1 MTVRPATLEIQA
13 SPRTLTGTPGA
24 RRILDSFGRG
34 LAGWLVP
41 AAIFVLWWL
50 ASTYEWMPPQ
60 ILPTPGL
67 VWQAAVDLATQDL
80 FINLWISVRRLL
92 WGLLFGV
99 AAGVVLGVLMGTSRH
114 ARQIIYPTFFA
125 LIQIPTL
132 AWLPLFMIV
141 FGIGEALKLAVIVK
155 AVAVPVAI
163 HTLAGIDDTQPKLR
177 EVATILR
184 LPWTVRLRKL
194 VIPAALPSF
203 SAGLRLAL
211 AQAWV
216 SLLAVELLASSE
228 GIGYLMVW
236 GRQLFMLDIVF
247 VCIIVIALVGMLM
260 DRGIHS
266 VDRWL
271 IRWPRTPTPELTWSR
286 RGGYA
291 RLLPWLLPLTLLAAW
306 QWANAS
312 GVADPNLLPAPAVVL
327 AGLRTGMLDG
337 SLLNALLHSFGR
349 AFAGLLLGG
358 GVGVAVGLLLGMSR
372 LSDRLLGPTLATLR
386 QVAVFAWVPLITA
399 WVGIG
404 EPAKVTFVAIA
415 AFFPMFVAAHH
426 GVVNGSS
433 QLDEVA
439 RALRLSTAL
448 RLRVLILPGA
458 AAALF
463 AGLQLGL
470 TYAWLGAIGS
480 EYFMRSG
487 EGIGGLMINAQQ
499 LARMDVVIGA
509 MVLVG
514 FSGALLRKLGDA
526 IEARSTRWRTA
537 SLPV

>member
-1 MTVRPATLEIQA
+1 MSVRAI
-13 SPRTLTGTPGA
+13 
-24 RRILDSFGRG
+24 
-34 LAGWLVP
+34 AGWIVP
-41 AAIFVLWWL
+41 AAMFVLWWL
-50 ASTYEWMPPQ
+50 ASHYEWMPAQ
-60 ILPTPGL
+60 ILPTPAL

-92 WGLLFGV
+92 LGLAGGI
-99 AAGVVLGVLMGTSRH
+99 AAGLVLGVLMGTSRS
-114 ARQIIYPTFFA
+114 ARQIVYPTFFA

-132 AWLPLFMIV
+132 AWLPMFMIL

-155 AVAVPVAI
+155 AVIVPVAM
-163 HTLAGIDDTQPKLR
+163 HTLAGIDDAQPKLR
-177 EVATILR
+177 EVAAALR
-184 LPWTVRLRKL
+184 LPWLVRLRTL
-194 VIPAALPSF
+194 IIPGSLPAF

-247 VCIIVIALVGMLM
+247 VCIVIIGLAGLIM
-260 DRGIHS
+260 DRGIQTLDS
-266 VDRWL
+266 AL
-271 IRWPRTPTPELTWSR
+271 IRWPRAATAEVTTKHPKDHV
-286 RGGYA
+286 
-291 RLLPWLLPLTLLAAW
+291 RLLPWLLPAILLCVW
-306 QWANAS
+306 QWASAS
-312 GVADPNLLPAPAVVL
+312 GVADPNLLPSPSAVIAQL
-327 AGLRTGMLDG
+327 RAGFLDG
-337 SLLNALLHSFGR
+337 TLLNALGNSFAR
-349 AFAGLLLGG
+349 ALAGLLLGG
-358 GVGVAVGLLLGMSR
+358 LVGVVMGLLLGMSR
-372 LSDRLLGPTLATLR
+372 TMDRLLGPSLATLR

-426 GVVNGSS
+426 GVVNRSS
-433 QLDEVA
+433 QLDEAA
-439 RALRLSTAL
+439 RALRLDAGM

-458 AAALF
+458 AAAIF

-487 EGIGGLMINAQQ
+487 AGIGGLMINAQQ
-499 LARMDVVIGA
+499 LARMDIVIGA
-509 MVLVG
+509 MVVIGL
-514 FSGALLRKLGDA
+514 SGALLRKLGEV
-526 IEARSTRWRTA
+526 IETRSTRWRTA
-537 SLPV
+537 GLST

>member
-1 MTVRPATLEIQA
+1 MSAR
-13 SPRTLTGTPGA
+13 PGA
-24 RRILDSFGRG
+24 LPLQALPKTPDPRRIVESIIRG

-41 AAIFVLWWL
+41 AALFVLWWL

-60 ILPTPGL
+60 ILPTPQL
-67 VWQAAVDLATQDL
+67 VWLAAVDLASQDL
-80 FINLWISVRRLL
+80 FINLWISLRRLL
-92 WGLLFGV
+92 WGFAFGV
-99 AAGVVLGVLMGTSRH
+99 AAGVVLGVVMGASRH

-132 AWLPLFMIV
+132 AWLPMFMIV

-155 AVAVPVAI
+155 AVLVPVAI

-177 EVATILR
+177 EVAVVMR
-184 LPWTVRLRKL
+184 LPWLVRLRKL

-247 VCIIVIALVGMLM
+247 VCIIVIALAGMLM
-260 DRGIHS
+260 DRGIHAL
-266 VDRWL
+266 DRRW
-271 IRWPRTPTPELTWSR
+271 IRWPRTPTPELTWSKQ
-286 RGGYA
+286 GAYA
-291 RLLPWLLPLTLLAAW
+291 RLLPWLLPLTLLALW
-306 QWANAS
+306 QWAS
-312 GVADPNLLPAPAVVL
+312 VGSVADPNLLPAPTVVL
-327 AGLRTGMLDG
+327 AGLYTGIVDG
-337 SLLNALLHSFGR
+337 TLPNALLHSFGR
-349 AFAGLLLGG
+349 AFGGLLLGG
-358 GVGVAVGLLLGMSR
+358 GLGVAVGLLLGMSR

-426 GVVNGSS
+426 GVVNRSS

-499 LARMDVVIGA
+499 LARMDIVIGA

-514 FSGALLRKLGDA
+514 LSGALLRKLGDT
-526 IEARSTRWRTA
+526 IEARSTRWRTV
-537 SLPV
+537 SLTT

>member
-1 MTVRPATLEIQA
+1 MSARSAALPFQTSPAPFGAA
-13 SPRTLTGTPGA
+13 SALG
-24 RRILDSFGRG
+24 RIA
-34 LAGWLVP
+34 AGWLVP
-41 AAIFVLWWL
+41 VAMFVLWWL
-50 ASTYEWMPPQ
+50 ASSYQWMPQQ
-60 ILPTPGL
+60 ILPTPAL

-80 FINLWISVRRLL
+80 FLNLWISLRRLL
-92 WGLLFGV
+92 WGLAGGI
-99 AAGVVLGVLMGTSRH
+99 AAGLALGTLMGVSRS

-132 AWLPLFMIV
+132 AWLPMFMIL

-155 AVAVPVAI
+155 AVVVPVAI

-177 EVATILR
+177 EVAAVLR
-184 LPWTVRLRKL
+184 LPWSVRLRTL
-194 VIPAALPSF
+194 IIPAAMPSF
-203 SAGLRLAL
+203 TSGLRLAL
-211 AQAWV
+211 SQAWV

-247 VCIIVIALVGMLM
+247 VCIIVIALAGLLM
-260 DRGIHS
+260 DRGIQTLDHS
-266 VDRWL
+266 L
-271 IRWPRTPTPELTWSR
+271 IRWPRAATAELTWKRSS
-286 RGGYA
+286 GYA
-291 RLLPWLLPLTLLAAW
+291 RLLPWLLPLTLLVAW
-306 QWANAS
+306 QWASAS
-312 GVADPNLLPAPAVVL
+312 GGVDPNLLPAPTVVL
-327 AGLRTGMLDG
+327 AQLRVGLLDG
-337 SLLNALLHSFGR
+337 TLLDALGHSLAR
-349 AFAGLLLGG
+349 AFAGLLIGG
-358 GVGVAVGLLLGMSR
+358 GIGVLAGLLLGMSR
-372 LSDRLLGPTLATLR
+372 TLDELFGPTLSTLR

-426 GVVNGSS
+426 GVVNRSP
-433 QLDEVA
+433 QLDEAA
-439 RALRLSTAL
+439 RALRLNARL

-458 AAALF
+458 AAAIF

-487 EGIGGLMINAQQ
+487 AGIGGLMINAQQ

-509 MVLVG
+509 MLLVG
-514 FSGALLRKLGDA
+514 LSGASLRRLGELL
-526 IEARSTRWRTA
+526 EARSTRWRIA
-537 SLPV
+537 SLIS

>member
-1 MTVRPATLEIQA
+1 MMSAGPTALPFQA
-13 SPRTLTGTPGA
+13 SRESLGA
-24 RRILDSFGRG
+24 RQIIGAVGEHLI
-34 LAGWLVP
+34 GWLVP
-41 AAIFVLWWL
+41 AAIFALWWL
-50 ASTYEWMPPQ
+50 ASRREWMPPQ
-60 ILPTPGL
+60 ILPTPAL

-80 FINLWISVRRLL
+80 FINLWISLRRLL
-92 WGLLFGV
+92 WGLAGGLV
-99 AAGVVLGVLMGTSRH
+99 AGVMLGAVMGVSRS

-125 LIQIPTL
+125 LLQIPTL
-132 AWLPLFMIV
+132 AWLPMFMIV

-155 AVAVPVAI
+155 AVLVPVAI

-177 EVATILR
+177 EVATVLR
-184 LPWTVRLRKL
+184 LPPWIRLRRL
-194 VIPAALPSF
+194 TIPAALPAF
-203 SAGLRLAL
+203 ATGLRLAL

-247 VCIIVIALVGMLM
+247 VCIVIIALVGMVM
-260 DRGIHS
+260 DRGIHGLEHA
-266 VDRWL
+266 L
-271 IRWPRTPTPELTWSR
+271 IRWPRAATPEITLSR
-286 RGGYA
+286 ASGYA
-291 RLLPWLLPLTLLAAW
+291 RLLPWLLPVSLLVAW
-306 QWANAS
+306 QWAAAS
-312 GVADPNLLPAPAVVL
+312 GIAEPNLLPAPTVVL
-327 AGLRTGMLDG
+327 AALRAGLLDG
-337 SLLNALLHSFGR
+337 TLLDALFHSFLR

-358 GVGVAVGLLLGMSR
+358 GIGVAVGLLLGMSR
-372 LSDRLLGPTLATLR
+372 ACDRLFGPTLANLR

-415 AFFPMFVAAHH
+415 AFFPMFVAAYH
-426 GVVNGSS
+426 GVVNRSS
-433 QLDEVA
+433 QLDEAA
-439 RALRLSTAL
+439 RALRLSAAL

-463 AGLQLGL
+463 TGLQLGL

-487 EGIGGLMINAQQ
+487 AGIGGLMINAQQ
-499 LARMDVVIGA
+499 LARMDVVISA

-514 FSGALLRKLGDA
+514 LSGALLRRLGEA
-526 IEARSTRWRTA
+526 VEARSTRWRTA
-537 SLPV
+537 SLAT

>member
-1 MTVRPATLEIQA
+1 MSVRAA
-13 SPRTLTGTPGA
+13 V
-24 RRILDSFGRG
+24 
-34 LAGWLVP
+34 GWIVP
-41 AAIFVLWWL
+41 TAMFVLWWL
-50 ASTYEWMPPQ
+50 ASHYEWMPPQ
-60 ILPTPGL
+60 ILPTPAL

-80 FINLWISVRRLL
+80 FVNLWISLRRLL
-92 WGLLFGV
+92 LGLAGGIVAGV
-99 AAGVVLGVLMGTSRH
+99 ALGVLMGTSRS
-114 ARQIIYPTFFA
+114 ARQIVYPTFFA

-132 AWLPLFMIV
+132 AWLPMFMIL

-155 AVAVPVAI
+155 AVVVPVAI
-163 HTLAGIDDTQPKLR
+163 HTLAGVDDTQPKLR
-177 EVATILR
+177 EVAAALR
-184 LPWTVRLRKL
+184 LPWMVRLRTL
-194 VIPAALPSF
+194 IVPAGLPAF
-203 SAGLRLAL
+203 ITGLRLAL

-247 VCIIVIALVGMLM
+247 VCIIVIALAGLTM
-260 DRGIHS
+260 DRGIQTL
-266 VDRWL
+266 DRAL
-271 IRWPRTPTPELTWSR
+271 IRWPRAATAELTWSR
-286 RGGYA
+286 PKGYA
-291 RLLPWLLPLTLLAAW
+291 RLLPWLLPLASLAAW
-306 QWANAS
+306 QWMSAI
-312 GVADPNLLPAPAVVL
+312 GIADPNLWPAPTAVLTQLRV
-327 AGLRTGMLDG
+327 GLLDG
-337 SLLNALLHSFGR
+337 TLVSALGHSFAR

-358 GVGVAVGLLLGMSR
+358 GIGVGLGLVLGMFR
-372 LSDRLLGPTLATLR
+372 PLDRLLGPTLATLR

-415 AFFPMFVAAHH
+415 AFFPLFVAAHH

-433 QLDEVA
+433 QLDEAA
-439 RALRLSTAL
+439 RALRLNGTL

-458 AAALF
+458 AAAIF

-487 EGIGGLMINAQQ
+487 AGIGGLMINAQQ
-499 LARMDVVIGA
+499 LARMDIVIAA

-514 FSGALLRKLGDA
+514 LSGALLRRLGE
-526 IEARSTRWRTA
+526 IVETRSTRWRTA
-537 SLPV
+537 SLPA